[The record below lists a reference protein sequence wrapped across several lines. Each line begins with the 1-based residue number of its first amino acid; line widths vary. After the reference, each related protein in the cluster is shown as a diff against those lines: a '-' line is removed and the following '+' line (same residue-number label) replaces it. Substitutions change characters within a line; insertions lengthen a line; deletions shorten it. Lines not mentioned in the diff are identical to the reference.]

1 MRSYNY
7 FLPLEPVPLL
17 RPKIFKNRMYN
28 HKRVTDF
35 KKRVKE
41 FVRHDYK
48 DELMTGAIEISL
60 DFVLSKPKSVKRK
73 YPTVKPD
80 IDNFTKCILDAL
92 NNIVYKDDAQIIK
105 LQATKSY
112 GLLYG
117 VMIKVKEI

>member
-1 MRSYNY
+1 
-7 FLPLEPVPLL
+7 
-17 RPKIFKNRMYN
+17 
-28 HKRVTDF
+28 
-35 KKRVKE
+35 
-41 FVRHDYK
+41 
-48 DELMTGAIEISL
+48 MTGAIEISL